1 MHWHDP
7 SRIPE
12 RGVPVFCLSSL
23 LGNVH
28 HQGGQEQIRVEKGV
42 GPKIIIAVIITDS
55 SVPKKAKGSYSVF
68 IYIYFFRSA
77 LGKDPG
83 KVLAKISVAVLAQV
97 CIEFPATA
105 KCYVIIVSF
114 VLATRNQ
121 NIQCVHPLDAL
132 YSLCILHLAASL
144 MESDIAVRI
153 TLILFRSHACAKF
166 VRSSGK
172 PQCHQHRNQLRH
184 LHSSCQG
191 SHHHRPGY
199 RGKSPTFVGCV
210 PVMLSTDPL
219 RKLHQQGL
227 AWQCLSCHWSRRFL
241 PMQRPRSFHQLKI

>member
-28 HQGGQEQIRVEKGV
+28 HQGGQEQIGVEKGV

-105 KCYVIIVSF
+105 KCYVIIVSV

-121 NIQCVHPLDAL
+121 KIFNVFIPWMHCTACVF
-132 YSLCILHLAASL
+132 C
-144 MESDIAVRI
+144 
-153 TLILFRSHACAKF
+153 T
-166 VRSSGK
+166 
-172 PQCHQHRNQLRH
+172 
-184 LHSSCQG
+184 
-191 SHHHRPGY
+191 
-199 RGKSPTFVGCV
+199 
-210 PVMLSTDPL
+210 
-219 RKLHQQGL
+219 
-227 AWQCLSCHWSRRFL
+227 
-241 PMQRPRSFHQLKI
+241 